1 MFIAAKLLALI
12 TQPLVYVVVLLAA
25 GLLLTRYRPSLSR
38 RLTGAALTVLLL
50 MGWMPL
56 PDLLVRQLE
65 GQYAEMAPQTDLS
78 GYAGIVVLGGALVS
92 GQVWLGHTQ
101 PLLNDAAERMTTA
114 VALLQRNPQLR
125 VVFTGGEGLLFGT
138 GPNEAQRTKI
148 FFDSMG
154 VPDGRVSYESASR
167 NTHENAVLTARL
179 PGIDITQRWLLVTSA
194 SHMPRSIAT
203 FTKAGWNVTAYP
215 VDFRTG
221 PVTPWTDY
229 SLAGGADRWEL
240 ALHELVG
247 LLSYRLAGW
256 L

>member
-1 MFIAAKLLALI
+1 MFIAAKFLALI

-38 RLTGAALTVLLL
+38 RLTGAALTVLLV

-138 GPNEAQRTKI
+138 GPNEAQRTRI

-203 FTKAGWNVTAYP
+203 FAKAGWNVTAYP

-229 SLAGGADRWEL
+229 
-240 ALHELVG
+240 
-247 LLSYRLAGW
+247 
-256 L
+256 